1 MMRAKSEDGGGSG
14 KIFVQSPMLM
24 REVTTMM
31 LMREVILMILMR
43 EAMVMMLMREAI
55 MMMAMTDEI
64 MMMLMRN
71 RSNRGDA
78 DSMLRREAMMMG
90 IMIAWLHIY
99 HNPVRTFN
107 FV

>member
-1 MMRAKSEDGGGSG
+1 MAKYLS
-14 KIFVQSPMLM
+14 KPPMLM

-64 MMMLMRN
+64 MMMLMRH
-71 RSNRGDA
+71 RSNRDDA
-78 DSMLRREAMMMG
+78 EAMLKRKAMVMG
-90 IMIAWLHIY
+90 TMIAWLHIY
-99 HNPVRTFN
+99 HNHVRTFN
-107 FV
+107 YV